1 MPPLNEALR
10 VYVMLYVTDT
20 HPLLYFT
27 TGKTRRLGKT
37 ARRIFEDAERG
48 RAHVV
53 VPITVL
59 EEILRL
65 QEKGT
70 IHLTLPFHEFV
81 ARYQK
86 GASSFAIQDY
96 TPEILLAVFQF
107 PAIRDPFDRVIV
119 ATASALDYP
128 LITNDGFLRD
138 GQFVPIVW
146 E

>member
-1 MPPLNEALR
+1 
-10 VYVMLYVTDT
+10 MLYVTDT
-20 HPLLYFT
+20 HPLLHFI
-27 TGKTRRLGKT
+27 TGKTRRLGKS

-48 RAHVV
+48 RSHVI

-70 IHLTLPFHEFV
+70 IRLTLPFHEFV
-81 ARYQK
+81 ARYQQE
-86 GASSFAIQDY
+86 SSTFVIQDY
-96 TPEILLAVFQF
+96 TPDILLSVAQF

-119 ATASALDYP
+119 ATASALAYP